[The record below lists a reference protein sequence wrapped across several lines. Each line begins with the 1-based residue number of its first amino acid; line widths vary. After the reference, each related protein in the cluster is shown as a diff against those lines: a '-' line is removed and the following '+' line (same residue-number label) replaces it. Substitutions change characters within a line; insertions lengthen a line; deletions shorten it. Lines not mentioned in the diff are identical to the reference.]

1 MAARLRRARID
12 CSTSEVFM
20 GIQKVNQAVTV
31 KARLKFTDI
40 RTKDI
45 KKAEPFNTA
54 PLEIWFLGQAGYCF
68 TWEM

>member
-1 MAARLRRARID
+1 
-12 CSTSEVFM
+12 M